1 MAYIFGAAI
10 KGIWGSVFPPHP
22 PTPTTSDTDT
32 DTATT
37 TTTTTT
43 SSSDKMDCA
52 EEIPWTDITEAHVSN
67 LRGHVRYLKNI
78 GTKLNVAD
86 KLEDYNK
93 RAAQALADAEAA
105 ALIAGIQISSKNQTK
120 AKATEPRPT
129 SPRRRRPRSPGPT
142 TNTNTTTPNPDTDGV
157 SAPKKVKF
165 RSPVATAAEK
175 PPAFSR
181 RAPPTAAELAQLT
194 STLGKHERPEHAGL
208 EEMSAKGMKRNRN
221 YYIEKRYWRRQQL
234 EGEETDDE
242 EDIDSVEFAPYPDY
256 IRDRLPETRPAPK
269 RRGNRPFTN
278 ELVVPVEE
286 EKAEGESKP
295 VGAKVT
301 TEKEEEEAKIHDAPK
316 ATPTTASQKT
326 TPTTHP
332 SQPEA
337 KPPAPKASDSIT
349 SQHAPNPYPHPE
361 ANKSRKRTT
370 AETKKPTTP
379 HIPTRSFYSEVKPAK
394 HSADDDDDGCPQS
407 AAKRQR
413 RFVQRLPEDLA
424 KRASPAVA
432 AAAESAGMGMGVG
445 VKRRRFA

>member
-1 MAYIFGAAI
+1 M
-10 KGIWGSVFPPHP
+10 
-22 PTPTTSDTDT
+22 
-32 DTATT
+32 
-37 TTTTTT
+37 
-43 SSSDKMDCA
+43 
-52 EEIPWTDITEAHVSN
+52 
-67 LRGHVRYLKNI
+67 
-78 GTKLNVAD
+78 
-86 KLEDYNK
+86 
-93 RAAQALADAEAA
+93 
-105 ALIAGIQISSKNQTK
+105 
-120 AKATEPRPT
+120 
-129 SPRRRRPRSPGPT
+129 
-142 TNTNTTTPNPDTDGV
+142 

-165 RSPVATAAEK
+165 RSPLATAAEK

-181 RAPPTAAELAQLT
+181 RAPPTAAELALLT
-194 STLGKHERPEHAGL
+194 STLGKHERPDHVGL

-242 EDIDSVEFAPYPDY
+242 EEDIDCVEFAPYPDY

-286 EKAEGESKP
+286 DEKAEEKSKP
-295 VGAKVT
+295 VGANVAAEG
-301 TEKEEEEAKIHDAPK
+301 EKEEAKTHDAPK
-316 ATPTTASQKT
+316 VTPATTSQKT

-337 KPPAPKASDSIT
+337 KPSAPKASASIT
-349 SQHAPNPYPHPE
+349 SQHAPNPYPQPE

-370 AETKKPTTP
+370 ADTKKPTTP

-394 HSADDDDDGCPQS
+394 HSADDEDGCPQS

-424 KRASPAVA
+424 KRASPAL
-432 AAAESAGMGMGVG
+432 AAESAGVGAAAGAG
-445 VKRRRFA
+445 VKRRKFA